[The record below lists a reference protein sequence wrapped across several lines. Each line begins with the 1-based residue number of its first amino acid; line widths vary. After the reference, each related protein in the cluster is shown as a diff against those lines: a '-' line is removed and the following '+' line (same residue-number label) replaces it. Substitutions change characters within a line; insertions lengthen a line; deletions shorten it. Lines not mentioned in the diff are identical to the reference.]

1 MSDDGLMVT
10 LLICSCG
17 WEVTHPDAIGAHAA
31 IRRAVPEAVKHW
43 REGHRVTANDAFRKT
58 FERAAKL
65 HAFGESIRRI
75 G

>member
-1 MSDDGLMVT
+1 MSDDLTIT
-10 LLICSCG
+10 LLSCSCG

-31 IRRAVPEAVKHW
+31 VKRAVPEAVKHW
-43 REGHRVTANDAFRKT
+43 RAGHRVTANDAFRKT

-65 HAFGESIRRI
+65 HAQDESIRRL